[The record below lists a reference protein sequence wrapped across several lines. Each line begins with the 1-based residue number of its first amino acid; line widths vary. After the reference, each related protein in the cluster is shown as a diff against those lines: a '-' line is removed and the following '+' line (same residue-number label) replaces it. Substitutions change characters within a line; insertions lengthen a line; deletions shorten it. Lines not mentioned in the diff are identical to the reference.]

1 MGPRLNSEIS
11 LHTHHQVVGIVWDTV
26 LDEGNPTRPSGGQ
39 AVFSIVPQPIKVV
52 AVVVFVA
59 VVVVNRIVV
68 AFF

>member
-1 MGPRLNSEIS
+1 MKGTQPDL
-11 LHTHHQVVGIVWDTV
+11 Q
-26 LDEGNPTRPSGGQ
+26 GGQ

-52 AVVVFVA
+52 AVMVFVV